1 MTSFAGNVTQS
12 VELMRRTQSPRSKK
26 LPDDIYIGQVASLYA
41 GRGSVIMGLAN
52 TFLCGCVTI
61 YETAEPIVGFIVA
74 AFMLVGLVRQHSF
87 VHFQK
92 QQDRLDAERAYD
104 WERLYTLGVSVYLF
118 LLGAW
123 TLSVMAVTNDPF
135 PIVVA
140 LVATI
145 STAYGIPIRNF
156 AFERGTQI
164 QTAAIAFPLFVAVAG
179 LGGRYYMFG
188 VLVLVPT
195 FIFILGSAA
204 RLRVL
209 LLDELLYRQK
219 SEQTAAQLDVAIGS
233 MPLGLCMISP
243 DQRVLVANDPF
254 RAALGL
260 GPGQPLTDFR
270 ISTLARW
277 VRLKKIF
284 VAAEYQRLEDFL
296 RRSQIPGASIA
307 LQVDDAQGRSF
318 DLALSWSES
327 GNAVLIVQD
336 ITDRRMSER
345 AIDQMARFDAVTG
358 LPNRR
363 SFESMLQEAVRAG
376 DSAAV
381 LFIDLDD
388 FKRVN
393 DTLGHRRGDAY
404 LVEVGARLHRNRDA
418 GHFISRWGGDEFVV
432 LMRGAGEGEAAQFA
446 MRLIQELSTPCMI
459 EGYEILAGAS
469 IGIAVST
476 QGDPSADMLLQR
488 ADMALYAAKAKGRC
502 QFHVYEEGMNAA
514 AQERR
519 KLELDVRHALA
530 TNQFELHYQPVVN
543 LASGQIVACEA
554 LARWFDPVRGAVPPS
569 DFIPIIEELGLV
581 NEFGEWVI
589 DLACKTCANWPDDVR
604 VAVNLSALQIR
615 NDHLLAKK
623 IERALVEAGLPGGRL
638 ELEITETS
646 LLEDRD
652 STLGFLNDV
661 RKLGVHIALDDFGT
675 GYSSLS
681 YLMSFPL
688 DKVKIDRSFVAELG
702 RDQRATVLV
711 DNVAKLGSQLGM
723 MVTAEGIETEA
734 QAEFL
739 RALMCVHQGQGYL
752 YGRPMAADDFANMLL
767 AQQRQLERRRA

>member
-1 MTSFAGNVTQS
+1 MTKPA
-12 VELMRRTQSPRSKK
+12 ELMRHPQPPRSKK

-41 GRGSVIMGLAN
+41 GRGSVIMGLAT

-61 YETAEPIVGFIVA
+61 YETRQPIVGFLVA
-74 AFMLVGLVRQHSF
+74 AFVLVGLVRQHSF
-87 VHFQK
+87 VHFQRERN
-92 QQDRLDAERAYD
+92 QLDAERAHE
-104 WERLYTLGVSVYLF
+104 WERLYTFGVSIYLF

-123 TLSVMAVTNDPF
+123 TFAVMAVTDDPF
-135 PIVVA
+135 PIIVA

-145 STAYGIPIRNF
+145 STAYGIPFRNF

-164 QTAAIAFPLFVAVAG
+164 QTAAVAFPLFVAVAD
-179 LGGRYYMFG
+179 LGGRYFLFG
-188 VLVLVPT
+188 LLVLTPT

-209 LLDELLYRQK
+209 LLDELLYRHK
-219 SEQTAAQLDVAIGS
+219 SEQTAAQLDMAIGS

-254 RAALGL
+254 RAMLGL
-260 GPGQPLTDFR
+260 APGQLLTDFR
-270 ISTLARW
+270 IATLARW

-284 VAAEYQRLEDFL
+284 AASEYQRFEDFL
-296 RRSQIPGASIA
+296 RRSRTPGASVA
-307 LQVDDAQGRSF
+307 LQIDDAQGRSF
-318 DLALSWSES
+318 DIALSWSES

-363 SFESMLQEAVRAG
+363 SFETALQDSIRTC

-404 LVEVGARLHRNRDA
+404 LVEVGARLHRNRDSA
-418 GHFISRWGGDEFVV
+418 HFISRWGGDEFVV
-432 LMRGAGEGEAAQFA
+432 LMRNAGEAEAAQFA
-446 MRLIQELSTPCMI
+446 RRLIQELSRPCMI

-469 IGIAVST
+469 VGIAVST
-476 QGDPSADMLLQR
+476 HGDPPADMLLQR

-502 QFHVYEEGMNAA
+502 QFHIYEEGMNAA

-530 TNQFELHYQPVVN
+530 THKFEIHYQPVVD
-543 LASGQIVACEA
+543 LASGAIVACEA
-554 LARWFDPVRGAVPPS
+554 LARWIDPERGPVPPS
-569 DFIPIIEELGLV
+569 EFVPIVEELGLV
-581 NEFGEWVI
+581 NEFGEWVL
-589 DLACKTCANWPDDVR
+589 DLACRTCATWPLDLR

-615 NDHLLAKK
+615 NDHLLARK
-623 IERALVEAGLPGGRL
+623 IEKSLADSGLPGGRL

-661 RKLGVHIALDDFGT
+661 RKLGVRIALDDFGT

-688 DKVKIDRSFVAELG
+688 DKVKIDRSFVSALG

-723 MVTAEGIETEA
+723 TVTAEGIETEA

-739 RALMCVHQGQGYL
+739 RALHNVQQGQGFL
-752 YGRPMAADDFANMLL
+752 FGRPVPADEFLMMLEAGRSRPKRL
-767 AQQRQLERRRA
+767 SA